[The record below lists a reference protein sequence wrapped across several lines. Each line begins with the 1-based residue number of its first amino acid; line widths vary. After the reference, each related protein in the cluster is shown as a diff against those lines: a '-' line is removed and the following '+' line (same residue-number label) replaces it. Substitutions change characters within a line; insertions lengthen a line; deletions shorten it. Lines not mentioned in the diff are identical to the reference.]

1 MPIMRKS
8 EVYKCFKEFRISFEK
23 QYGTT
28 IKSIHSDN
36 GGEYTLRENNAK
48 KKGIQ
53 VTRAAPYAP
62 ESNGIAERMNRTL
75 VEAVRT
81 MLAQS
86 GLPARFWVEAIRYAV
101 KIRNLFPRDNGLPLY
116 QELTGKT
123 PDLSA
128 FRPFECLGKVHS
140 YRKGSQKLSSK
151 STPCVLLCTLNHR
164 NYRLYDLKTRKVLT
178 TPNVLFTENAFP
190 AKSANTPCESDLVD
204 ASSDSSSGLDIF
216 RIVVTGT
223 EFESDDSSSSDS
235 SDTQDLYVSS
245 TTSEDTENEQ
255 S

>member
-1 MPIMRKS
+1 MPIRRKS

-23 QYGTT
+23 QYETT

-36 GGEYTLRENNAK
+36 GGEYTPIEKYAK
-48 KKGIQ
+48 KKGIK
-53 VTRAAPYAP
+53 VTRAAPYTP
-62 ESNGIAERMNRTL
+62 EANGIAERMNRTL

-86 GLPARFWVEAIRYAV
+86 GLPARFWVEAIRNAV
-101 KIRNLFPRDNGLPLY
+101 KIRNLIPRDNGVAPY

-128 FRPFECLGKVHS
+128 FRPFGCLGKVHS

-164 NYRLYDLKTRKVLT
+164 NYRLYDLKARKVLT
-178 TPNVLFTENAFP
+178 TRNVVFTENVFP
-190 AKSANTPCESDLVD
+190 AKSAYTPGESDFGD
-204 ASSDSSSGLDIF
+204 ESSDSSSGSDIS

-223 EFESDDSSSSDS
+223 DSDSYDSSSSDY
-235 SDTQDLYVSS
+235 SDSQDLHLSS
-245 TTSEDTENEQ
+245 TTSEDTEN
-255 S
+255 